1 MNKLIYLNGKEE
13 YVDNSTLAILK
24 LIDQTDTNKNYREA
38 IEKIVNIITQVSIP
52 KDQANPLNR
61 YYINLQSL
69 TNQLKKEIADLMP
82 PASNQNI
89 NH

>member
-13 YVDNSTLAILK
+13 YVDDSTLAILK